1 MGIGEVLKVSV
12 RRLKDNYKN
21 VILTFLAFLV
31 INIGLGVASALL
43 SLLFGAVP
51 VIRFLVPIIYVAF
64 TIIELPM
71 SNAYLK
77 QIIKASDG
85 EDVNAFGFTQDI
97 KGLFIVSWKVAFY
110 TLLKY
115 LAPICIGLVSLILI
129 ATNISSLALIGS
141 IGYVVA
147 AVLNIIIMLD
157 YAFVNNELIY
167 DNGNS
172 TPKQIVENTA
182 MYMKGN
188 KGNLFSIYLIVFA
201 ISLILSAL
209 ISVPVLGIVS
219 ILAMY
224 FIFLPYALVLV
235 VTFYESIR
243 GILKDNDNSMEE
255 RINQVIE
262 NESNNQDGPI
272 TEAKMDE
279 NIDSSPIQQ

>member
-1 MGIGEVLKVSV
+1 
-12 RRLKDNYKN
+12 
-21 VILTFLAFLV
+21 
-31 INIGLGVASALL
+31 
-43 SLLFGAVP
+43 
-51 VIRFLVPIIYVAF
+51 
-64 TIIELPM
+64 
-71 SNAYLK
+71 
-77 QIIKASDG
+77 
-85 EDVNAFGFTQDI
+85 
-97 KGLFIVSWKVAFY
+97 
-110 TLLKY
+110 
-115 LAPICIGLVSLILI
+115 
-129 ATNISSLALIGS
+129 
-141 IGYVVA
+141 
-147 AVLNIIIMLD
+147 
-157 YAFVNNELIY
+157 
-167 DNGNS
+167 
-172 TPKQIVENTA
+172 
-182 MYMKGN
+182 MKGN

>member
-1 MGIGEVLKVSV
+1 M
-12 RRLKDNYKN
+12 
-21 VILTFLAFLV
+21 
-31 INIGLGVASALL
+31 
-43 SLLFGAVP
+43 
-51 VIRFLVPIIYVAF
+51 
-64 TIIELPM
+64 
-71 SNAYLK
+71 
-77 QIIKASDG
+77 
-85 EDVNAFGFTQDI
+85 
-97 KGLFIVSWKVAFY
+97 
-110 TLLKY
+110 
-115 LAPICIGLVSLILI
+115 I

-141 IGYVVA
+141 IGYIVA

-157 YAFVNNELIY
+157 YVFVNNELIY

-188 KGNLFSIYLIVFA
+188 KGNLFLIYLIVFA
-201 ISLILSAL
+201 VFLLLSAL

-224 FIFLPYALVLV
+224 FIFLPYALVLA

-262 NESNNQDGPI
+262 NEANNQEGPI
-272 TEAKMDE
+272 TEANMDG
-279 NIDSSPIQQ
+279 NIDSSPIQ

>member
-1 MGIGEVLKVSV
+1 MEIGNILKVSA

-31 INIGLGVASALL
+31 INIGLGVVTALL
-43 SLLFGAVP
+43 SSLFGAVP
-51 VIRFLVPIIYVAF
+51 VICFLVPIIYVAF

-71 SNAYLK
+71 TNAYLK
-77 QIIKASDG
+77 QIIKASNG

-115 LAPICIGLVSLILI
+115 LVPICIGLVSLILV
-129 ATNISSLALIGS
+129 ATNISSLALIGC
-141 IGYVVA
+141 IGYIVA

-157 YAFVNNELIY
+157 YVFVNNELIY

-188 KGNLFSIYLIVFA
+188 KGNLILVYIITFVA
-201 ISLILSAL
+201 SLILSAL
-209 ISVPVLGIVS
+209 VGVPVLGIIS
-219 ILAMY
+219 ALAMY
-224 FIFLPYALVLV
+224 FIFFPYVLVLM

-262 NESNNQDGPI
+262 NEANNQEGPI
-272 TEAKMDE
+272 TEANVDG
-279 NIDSSPIQQ
+279 NIDSSPIQ

>member
-1 MGIGEVLKVSV
+1 M
-12 RRLKDNYKN
+12 
-21 VILTFLAFLV
+21 
-31 INIGLGVASALL
+31 
-43 SLLFGAVP
+43 
-51 VIRFLVPIIYVAF
+51 
-64 TIIELPM
+64 
-71 SNAYLK
+71 
-77 QIIKASDG
+77 
-85 EDVNAFGFTQDI
+85 
-97 KGLFIVSWKVAFY
+97 
-110 TLLKY
+110 
-115 LAPICIGLVSLILI
+115 
-129 ATNISSLALIGS
+129 
-141 IGYVVA
+141 
-147 AVLNIIIMLD
+147 
-157 YAFVNNELIY
+157 
-167 DNGNS
+167 
-172 TPKQIVENTA
+172 
-182 MYMKGN
+182 
-188 KGNLFSIYLIVFA
+188 FSIYLIVFA

>member
-1 MGIGEVLKVSV
+1 M
-12 RRLKDNYKN
+12 
-21 VILTFLAFLV
+21 
-31 INIGLGVASALL
+31 
-43 SLLFGAVP
+43 
-51 VIRFLVPIIYVAF
+51 
-64 TIIELPM
+64 
-71 SNAYLK
+71 
-77 QIIKASDG
+77 
-85 EDVNAFGFTQDI
+85 
-97 KGLFIVSWKVAFY
+97 
-110 TLLKY
+110 
-115 LAPICIGLVSLILI
+115 I

-172 TPKQIVENTA
+172 TSKQIVENTA

-279 NIDSSPIQQ
+279 NIDSSPIQ